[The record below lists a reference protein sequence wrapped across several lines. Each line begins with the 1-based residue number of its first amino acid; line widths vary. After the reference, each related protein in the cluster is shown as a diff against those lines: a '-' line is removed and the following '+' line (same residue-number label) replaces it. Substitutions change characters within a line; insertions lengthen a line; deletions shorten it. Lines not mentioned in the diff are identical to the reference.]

1 MIIQWIISKKIN
13 QMIISVKNHKIINNL
28 IIKNKNQRRVM
39 DIEIVTNF
47 IYQKND
53 LDNYI

>member
-1 MIIQWIISKKIN
+1 
-13 QMIISVKNHKIINNL
+13 MIISVKNHKIINNL

-47 IYQKND
+47 INQKND
-53 LDNYI
+53 LDDYI